1 MRGLLILMSILCVVP
16 ALAQQG
22 NQPAVGQSIES
33 LRTRCSKKVIVWST
47 EGGKI
52 GERPDDLLFGR
63 TQGVFDVRKKK
74 QLEFWPDL
82 PTVIDPRKRY
92 ERYWTYI
99 TKSPRWKAIAEKT
112 KRLAKYQCIYC
123 GPTCQGTINLQ
134 AHHRNYDNLYR
145 ETPGVDVEC
154 VCGNCHEYIT
164 FLQADNDN
172 EPGS

>member
-1 MRGLLILMSILCVVP
+1 M
-16 ALAQQG
+16 
-22 NQPAVGQSIES
+22 
-33 LRTRCSKKVIVWST
+33 
-47 EGGKI
+47 
-52 GERPDDLLFGR
+52 
-63 TQGVFDVRKKK
+63 RKKK

-123 GPTCQGTINLQ
+123 DPTCQGTINLQ

-164 FLQADNDN
+164 FPQADNDN
-172 EPGS
+172 EPGSWGDLVLSSDEIESDGATLLRIRRRFWKWDLSHS